1 MDKAVYH
8 TGESALRKHPVRAGT
23 EPTASNRVLG
33 ALPDRELRRL
43 LAACDQVT
51 LDFAEVLCEPAARIR
66 HVYFPVDSF
75 ISQMSPLDGRVG
87 LEVDLVGNEGM
98 VGVPL
103 VLGVEF
109 SPQRASV
116 QGAGMA
122 LRMGA
127 ALFRRE
133 LEASPALRRG
143 LNQYIFVSMT
153 QLAQTAACMRFHP
166 LHARLARWLLMTHDR
181 ARADEFHLTHEVL
194 AQMLG
199 VRRVGVTN
207 AAGLLQK
214 RKLISYCR
222 GEITVLDRTGL
233 EAAACGCYRA
243 MQDTYRN
250 IIG

>member
-1 MDKAVYH
+1 MERIGYH
-8 TGESALRKHPVRAGT
+8 TGDSALRKHPVCAVAD
-23 EPTASNRVLG
+23 PAVANRLLG
-33 ALPDRELRRL
+33 ALPGKDLRRL
-43 LAACDQVT
+43 QAACDQVH
-51 LDFAEVLCEPAARIR
+51 LEFAEVLCEPAARIH

-75 ISQMSPLDGRVG
+75 FSLMSPLDGHVG

-98 VGVPL
+98 LGVPL

-143 LNQYIFVSMT
+143 LNRYIFVSMT

-181 ARADEFHLTHEVL
+181 AQADEFHLTHEVL

-207 AAGLLQK
+207 AAGLLQQQ
-214 RKLISYCR
+214 KLVSYCR

-243 MQDTYRN
+243 MQDTYQN
-250 IIG
+250 ILG